1 MAPSPDR
8 WYVAADDVLAALVAG
23 YVAQGVDL
31 PDRQLVTPGL
41 PAWDCDMLAVQVERE
56 FSYSGSVAQEVI
68 EPLTEAVAF
77 AMRGAQLGITLL
89 RCVPTSDEDGNPPTA
104 ASEQAAAELI
114 LTDSQRMLN
123 VLVAAVRAGDIGGC
137 NSVAFMEWVSQ
148 GPQGGLGG
156 GLLRVR
162 LGT

>member
-1 MAPSPDR
+1 MAPSPER
-8 WYVAADDVLAALVAG
+8 WYTVADDVLDALVAG

-56 FSYSGSVAQEVI
+56 FSYSGNLAQEVI
-68 EPLTEAVAF
+68 EPLTQGVAF
-77 AMRGAQLGITLL
+77 AMRGAQLGITLV
-89 RCVPTSDEDGNPPTA
+89 RCVPVPDEEGNPPTA
-104 ASEQAAAELI
+104 ANEQASAELI

-123 VLVAAVRAGDIGGC
+123 VLVAAVRNGDIGGC
-137 NSVAFMEWVSQ
+137 NSVAFMEWVAL
-148 GPQGGLGG
+148 GPEGGLGG

-162 LGT
+162 IGT